1 MEIIIIASVLALYA
15 IGYFV
20 YYMYGKDSNK
30 KGKRKRRFYDHF
42 WP

>member
-15 IGYFV
+15 VGYFM
-20 YYMYGKDSNK
+20 YYMYGRNK
-30 KGKRKRRFYDHF
+30 SKRRKRKFYDHF

>member
-15 IGYFV
+15 VGYFV
-20 YYMYGKDSNK
+20 YYMYAKDS
-30 KGKRKRRFYDHF
+30 KRKRKRKFYDHF

>member
-15 IGYFV
+15 VGYFV
-20 YYMYGKDSNK
+20 YYMYGRDRK
-30 KGKRKRRFYDHF
+30 KKRRKKFYDHF

>member
-20 YYMYGKDSNK
+20 YYMYAKEKPRRGKQK
-30 KGKRKRRFYDHF
+30 YYDHM